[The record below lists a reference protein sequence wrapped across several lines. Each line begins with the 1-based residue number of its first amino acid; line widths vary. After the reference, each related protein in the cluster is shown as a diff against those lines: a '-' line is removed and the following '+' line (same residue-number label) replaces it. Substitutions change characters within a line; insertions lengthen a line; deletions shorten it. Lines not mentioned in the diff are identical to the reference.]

1 MNTSSPSKPLQ
12 HQRPHPGEWAFFH
25 YLFALIMTCL
35 FSVEAYA
42 DPAPENWLPREAR
55 VPGGIALVDITHH
68 YKPGTEVQLNA
79 MPVKVIPMNG
89 RFMAVVGIP
98 LSAAAPQINLRVAP
112 KNGKAVNLPITLQP
126 GNYPEEHL
134 TITDTNKVSPD
145 AKSLQRIRRETG
157 LIRKYLR
164 HWQTDQIA
172 HGPMILPVEGRHSS
186 TFGRRRVINGQPRK
200 PHSGLD
206 IAAPTGTSVFAP
218 ADGTVIGGGD
228 FFFNGNSLFIDHGE
242 GLISMFCHLDEQLVE
257 IGTQVNQGAL
267 VARVGAT
274 GRVTG
279 PHLHWS
285 LSLNDARVDP
295 LLYTTTHPV
304 RMQ

>member
-1 MNTSSPSKPLQ
+1 MNTPSPSKYMR
-12 HQRPHPGEWAFFH
+12 HNGSHPGEWAFFH
-25 YLFALIMTCL
+25 YLFALITAGL
-35 FSVEAYA
+35 FSVGAYA
-42 DPAPENWLPREAR
+42 DPAPENWLPRETR
-55 VPGGIALVDITHH
+55 VPGGIALVDITQL
-68 YKPGTEVQLNA
+68 YEPGTEVQLNT
-79 MPVKVIPMNG
+79 MPVKVIPADG
-89 RFMAVVGIP
+89 RIMAVVGIP
-98 LSAAAPQINLRVAP
+98 LSVDASQINLRVAP
-112 KNGKAVNLPITLQP
+112 KNREAINLPIALQP
-126 GNYPEEHL
+126 GDYPEEHL

-145 AKSLQRIRRETG
+145 AESLQRIRRETG

-164 HWQTDQIA
+164 QWQTDQVA
-172 HGPMILPVEGRHSS
+172 HGPMVMPVEGRHSS
-186 TFGRRRVINGQPRK
+186 TFGRRRIINGQPRK

-206 IAAPTGTSVFAP
+206 IAAPTGTPVFAP

-257 IGTQVNQGAL
+257 IGTRVSQGAL

-295 LLYTTTHPV
+295 LLYTAVSPTSE
-304 RMQ
+304 R

>member
-1 MNTSSPSKPLQ
+1 MNTPSKPLQ
-12 HQRPHPGEWAFFH
+12 HKRPHPGDWALFH
-25 YLFALIMTCL
+25 YLIALITTCL
-35 FSVEAYA
+35 FSVGAYA
-42 DPAPENWLPREAR
+42 APAPENWLPREAR
-55 VPGGIALVDITHH
+55 VPGGIALVDITQL
-68 YKPGTEVQLNA
+68 YEPGTEVQLNT
-79 MPVKVIPMNG
+79 MPVKVIPADG
-89 RFMAVVGIP
+89 RIMAVVGIP
-98 LSAAAPQINLRVAP
+98 LSVDASQINLRVAP
-112 KNGKAVNLPITLQP
+112 KSGEAINLPIALQP
-126 GNYPEEHL
+126 GGYPEEHL

-145 AKSLQRIRRETG
+145 AESLQRIRRETG

-164 HWQTDQIA
+164 QWQTDQVA
-172 HGPMILPVEGRHSS
+172 HGPMVMPVEGRHSS
-186 TFGRRRVINGQPRK
+186 TFGRRRIINGQPRK

-206 IAAPTGTSVFAP
+206 IAAPTGTPVFAP

-257 IGTQVNQGAL
+257 IGTRVSQGAL

-295 LLYTTTHPV
+295 LLYTAVSPTSE
-304 RMQ
+304 R

>member
-1 MNTSSPSKPLQ
+1 MNTPPPSKYMR
-12 HQRPHPGEWAFFH
+12 HNGSHPGEWAFFH

-35 FSVEAYA
+35 FSVGAYA
-42 DPAPENWLPREAR
+42 DPTPENWLPREAR
-55 VPGGIALVDITHH
+55 VPGGIALVDITQL
-68 YKPGTEVQLNA
+68 YEPGTEVQSNT
-79 MPVKVIPMNG
+79 MPVKVIPADG
-89 RFMAVVGIP
+89 RIMAVVGIP
-98 LSAAAPQINLRVAP
+98 LSVDASQINLRVAP
-112 KNGKAVNLPITLQP
+112 KTGEAINLPIALQP
-126 GNYPEEHL
+126 GDYPEEHL

-145 AKSLQRIRRETG
+145 AESLQRIRRETG

-164 HWQTDQIA
+164 QWQTDQVA
-172 HGPMILPVEGRHSS
+172 HGPMIMPVEGRHSS
-186 TFGRRRVINGQPRK
+186 TFGRRRIINGQPRK

-206 IAAPTGTSVFAP
+206 IAAPTGTPVFAP

-257 IGTQVNQGAL
+257 TGTRVSQGAL

-295 LLYTTTHPV
+295 LLYTVVSATSE
-304 RMQ
+304 R